1 MSRSRFLHGAS
12 ALPKELPLPWQRLGL
27 VGKPLVA
34 KAACSAVWDRF
45 GRAAGNCGDFCACSV
60 TGFRRPL
67 IPQLV
72 ALKV

>member
-1 MSRSRFLHGAS
+1 MSCSRFLDGAS

-34 KAACSAVWDRF
+34 KAARFAMWDRF
-45 GRAAGNCGDFCACSV
+45 GRAAGNCGDFCVCSV
-60 TGFRRPL
+60 MGFWRPL